1 MAFLKNNPS
10 PTCHVFQFC
19 CEARTSKSMSIPV
32 LQLNSNLVY
41 DSEGD
46 VFSDS
51 SRPGTPKVHNQQ
63 SFFQKPHSNSRR
75 HSQLQIFGNA
85 AASSKPKLRPNSSAS
100 SVGSSKSNK
109 SEESYVLSQEVLQR
123 IENIE
128 KQYEESK
135 KLW

>member
-1 MAFLKNNPS
+1 
-10 PTCHVFQFC
+10 
-19 CEARTSKSMSIPV
+19 MSIPV